1 MLHSDIKKTESYN
14 DLTNKLLDIP
24 IRDDEEYKQWEEWL
38 KKWSKPENGTPKEMI
53 NKVLKQMNAFRSR
66 KL

>member
-1 MLHSDIKKTESYN
+1 MLHSDIKKTQSYN

-38 KKWSKPENGTPKEMI
+38 KKWSKPKNGTPKEII
-53 NKVLKQMNAFRSR
+53 NKALEQMNAFRSG